1 MANSPPE
8 ARPAGQRDVA
18 DVGRRGPGDG
28 LVDDE
33 GAVLEVGAA
42 LLLHLPKVL
51 QRLHHVDCN
60 KKIDVEF
67 LHSLDSHKILLI
79 QRRSLWNG
87 KLRGKRAAGD
97 NCILFLAGEINI
109 LHFLSNRALSLIVE
123 KSLLTSTRGNNMRIY
138 YV

>member
-1 MANSPPE
+1 MADSPPE
-8 ARPAGQRDVA
+8 TGPAGERDVA

-60 KKIDVEF
+60 MKIDIDY
-67 LHSLDSHKILLI
+67 LYILSSLIITVRKGYTEHHCILSTQLI
-79 QRRSLWNG
+79 QRRDVLCG
-87 KLRGKRAAGD
+87 AA
-97 NCILFLAGEINI
+97 
-109 LHFLSNRALSLIVE
+109 S
-123 KSLLTSTRGNNMRIY
+123 
-138 YV
+138 